1 MNPLTPDELNSVLIA
16 TTILNGL
23 GISLCVISLFFR
35 FQSGRTREL
44 NSRLITVLLAGEI
57 FYQIGQIPSNWI
69 TAPGILCGISGWAYI
84 ALGNVTMLSVTA
96 IALNIMVTLFRKQQI
111 PSKYHSIMTFGPT
124 CTGLIIGSLP
134 LLVNGYGFNEQVGSC
149 YLTDDVFNSEF
160 WPWFTRNIWIIL
172 SIFAGLA
179 TTATVVVFV
188 ASLKGSSDGE
198 TLSNCSKSVIWRTL
212 CYPLVL
218 LFTQVPSILQLL
230 FPDSAFLLILA
241 YTQPAA
247 QGVLH
252 ALIYLTSPSFR
263 RDIKGMNSI
272 YSSQTSSDAK
282 IIVVSQ

>member
-160 WPWFTRNIWIIL
+160 WPWFTL
-172 SIFAGLA
+172 
-179 TTATVVVFV
+179 
-188 ASLKGSSDGE
+188 
-198 TLSNCSKSVIWRTL
+198 
-212 CYPLVL
+212 
-218 LFTQVPSILQLL
+218 PSILQLL